1 MLAGH
6 EPDIGAAAG
15 ISNGQTPPAP
25 WGKPRAPTPSRCRV
39 CPPADSMRLAIISS
53 CDRISA
59 VRWPQKNSRLLMC
72 IRPAKN
78 PKLRG
83 EGSLGLQ
90 TVAGQGAGVSR
101 QSCLHNPA
109 ARGEFLLVINLV
121 ALGASRTP
129 GALLARVFQIGGS
142 NGEFLAS
149 VRAPIARRIANEE
162 LGQKTDSKHCEDADQ
177 KISPHYVSPFTAT
190 IAGAESLPPRRT
202 EASQGKREEFLSR
215 VRETTKR
222 ARSVFMCGLIF

>member
-15 ISNGQTPPAP
+15 ISNRQTPPAP
-25 WGKPRAPTPSRCRV
+25 WGKPRAPTLSRCRV

-72 IRPAKN
+72 IRPAKS

-101 QSCLHNPA
+101 QSCLHNSA

-149 VRAPIARRIANEE
+149 VRAPIARWC
-162 LGQKTDSKHCEDADQ
+162 Q
-177 KISPHYVSPFTAT
+177 
-190 IAGAESLPPRRT
+190 RRT
-202 EASQGKREEFLSR
+202 RPKDRFQALRGRR
-215 VRETTKR
+215 
-222 ARSVFMCGLIF
+222 